1 MPRWGFLQ
9 KMILREYQDELVNNI
24 KFKISHGNKS
34 ICVVSPT
41 GSGKTIVI
49 AAIVKMAIEKGN
61 RIYIG
66 AHRKEI
72 IEQISNALKNFD
84 IPHGIISPNYPEDH
98 SYLAYVFSVQTLIKR
113 LEKYPAPALII
124 IDECHHLVGDN
135 TWAKICKY
143 YLQAL
148 ILGFTATP
156 IRTNGQGLGIEAG
169 GFFDSLVLGK
179 TTEWLTEQGY
189 LSPARYFVPPQ
200 VVDLAGLRTTAG
212 DYNTSDLED
221 RLNKSLITGDA
232 ISHYLNICPN
242 TPALAFCTTVKHAQ
256 AVAAEFD
263 AAGVPSGVLHGK
275 TDKVTRKFLLDSL
288 GNGTIKVLAV
298 VDIVSEGTDIPRV
311 QTAIMLRPTL
321 SLSMFLQMIGRIL
334 RPFEGKIFAFIIDHV
349 GNTLRHGFADSPRFW
364 TLSGTKKSKKNQ
376 EPTIGMKQC
385 QVCFCSHK
393 PSPVCPNCGH
403 KYKVTNKNIKVEVG
417 ELKELTKEEQKRLQI
432 KLNEEVKKAQTLEE
446 LKEIEK
452 RRGYKTGWAQHKFEG
467 KQIVKARYNE
477 FRQRFN

>member
-1 MPRWGFLQ
+1 
-9 KMILREYQDELVNNI
+9 MILREYQDELVNNI
-24 KFKISHGNKS
+24 KFKILHGYKS
-34 ICVVSPT
+34 ICAVSPT

-49 AAIVKMAIEKGN
+49 ADIVKKAIEKSN

-72 IEQISNALKNFD
+72 IEQISKALNSFN
-84 IPHGIISPNYPEDH
+84 IPHGIISPDYPEDH
-98 SYLAYVFSVQTLIKR
+98 SYLVYVFSVQTLIKR
-113 LEKYPAPALII
+113 LDKYPAPSILL

-169 GFFDSLVLGK
+169 GFFDCLVLGK

-200 VVDLAGLRTTAG
+200 VVDLAGIRTTAG
-212 DYNTSDLED
+212 DYNSQDLEE

-232 ISHYLNICPN
+232 ISHYLTICPN
-242 TPALAFCTTVKHAQ
+242 TPALAFCTTVKHAE
-256 AVAAEFD
+256 AVAAEFE
-263 AAGVPSGVLHGK
+263 ASGIPSGVLHGK

-288 GNGTIKVLAV
+288 GNGTIKILAV

-334 RPFEGKIFAFIIDHV
+334 RPFEGKNFAFIIDHV
-349 GNTLRHGFADSPRFW
+349 GNVLRHGFADSPRNW
-364 TLSGTKKSKKNQ
+364 TLKGTKKSKKNQ
-376 EPTIGMKQC
+376 ETNIQIKQC
-385 QVCFCSHK
+385 ANCFCWHK
-393 PSPVCPNCGH
+393 PSPACPNCGY
-403 KYKVTNKNIKVEVG
+403 KYKVISKNLKVEVG
-417 ELKELTKEEQKRLQI
+417 ELTELTKDEQIKLRI
-432 KLNEEVKKAQTLEE
+432 KLNEEVKKAKTLDE

-452 RRGYKTGWAQHKFEG
+452 KRGYKKGWAEHKYEG
-467 KQIVKARYNE
+467 KQIVKARYDKYKY
-477 FRQRFN
+477 R